1 MVYGFPF
8 LVTITLMQFEDH
20 ILKSLLWYTVLFL
33 ALYVIRFLQDL
44 KYVFRLDTF
53 RNY

>member
-44 KYVFRLDTF
+44 KNVFRFDTF
-53 RNY
+53 RN